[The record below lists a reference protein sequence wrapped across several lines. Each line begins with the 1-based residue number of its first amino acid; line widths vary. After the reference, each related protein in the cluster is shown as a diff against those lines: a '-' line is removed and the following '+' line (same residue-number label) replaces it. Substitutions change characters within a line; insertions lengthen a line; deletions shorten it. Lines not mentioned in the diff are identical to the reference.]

1 MMGALNYLRKG
12 YLNMILNGSKR
23 TGLYFAAAA
32 AACALFLGG
41 CHRDAVPTEKTKAGF
56 AAVESQNYQEA
67 EGFFTEAVSDGE
79 DPVAAYRGLGIA
91 QMGQAKYA
99 EASDSFGKALAAT
112 DDKMPETV
120 LDLLQYRA
128 SSQYRMQDYEG
139 AIETCSQITA
149 ADPQQVMAYFYTGAS
164 QLHLGNQEEAEAN
177 FDYAASLRPD
187 DYQLYL
193 DIYSVYEDTKLSGVG
208 DTYLQTALGIAP
220 ENNEDYYNV
229 GKIYYYLE
237 QYDQASEALNQ
248 PVKDGHEPALS
259 LMGRIY
265 LAKGENDNA
274 NAIYSQILQKNQK
287 DADAYNGLALCAL
300 AQDDPDKALNYIT
313 QGLELPGGE
322 GKQELYFN
330 EIIAYEKKL
339 DFLTARDK
347 CRTYVEMYPTDEEG
361 AKELEFLNTRG

>member
-1 MMGALNYLRKG
+1 MTSF
-12 YLNMILNGSKR
+12 GSFR
-23 TGLYFAAAA
+23 TGLLIPVFAAV
-32 AACALFLGG
+32 LLIGG
-41 CHRDAVPTEKTKAGF
+41 CSGNTVSTEKTDAGYKA
-56 AAVESQNYQEA
+56 AEAHNYQEA
-67 EGFFTEAVSDGE
+67 ENFFSEAVAEGE
-79 DPVAAYRGLGIA
+79 EPVSAYRGLGIA
-91 QMGQAKYA
+91 QMAQAKYT
-99 EASDSFGKALAAT
+99 EAADSFEKALAAT

-139 AIETCSQITA
+139 TIETCRQITS
-149 ADPQQVMAYFYTGAS
+149 ADAEQVMAYFYTGAS
-164 QLHLGNQEEAEAN
+164 QLHLGSREEAEAN
-177 FDYAASLRPD
+177 FDYAASLRPN

-220 ENNEDYYNV
+220 QSNEDFYNV

-237 QYDQASEALNQ
+237 QYDQASEALNK
-248 PVKDGHEPALS
+248 PVEDGYGPALS

-265 LAKGENDNA
+265 LARGENDNA
-274 NAIYSQILQKNQK
+274 NAIYSRIHSK
-287 DADAYNGLALCAL
+287 DSKDVDAYNGLALCAL
-300 AQDDPDKALNYIT
+300 AQGDPDTALNYIT

-339 DFLTARDK
+339 DFLSARDK
-347 CRTYVEMYPTDEEG
+347 CRKYVEMYPTDEAGE
-361 AKELEFLNTRG
+361 KELRFLNTRG

>member
-1 MMGALNYLRKG
+1 MTFFSSN
-12 YLNMILNGSKR
+12 R
-23 TGLYFAAAA
+23 THRYIIAAAA
-32 AACALFLGG
+32 VFALLFLGG
-41 CHRDAVPTEKTKAGF
+41 CSRGALSTEKTDAGYKA
-56 AAVESQNYQEA
+56 ADAHNYLEA
-67 EGFFTEAVSDGE
+67 EQLFGEAVAEGE
-79 DPVAAYRGLGIA
+79 EPVSAYRGLGIA
-91 QMGQAKYA
+91 QMAQAKYA

-139 AIETCSQITA
+139 TIETCSQITA
-149 ADPQQVMAYFYTGAS
+149 ADDSLVMAYFYTGSS
-164 QLHLGNQEEAEAN
+164 QLHLGSREEAEAN
-177 FDYAASLRPD
+177 FNYAVSLRPN

-193 DIYSVYEDTKLSGVG
+193 DIYSAYEETKLSGVG

-220 ENNEDYYNV
+220 KTDEDYYNV

-248 PVKDGHEPALS
+248 PVQDQYEPALS

-274 NAIYSQILQKNQK
+274 NAVYTRILEKNPK
-287 DADAYNGLALCAL
+287 DTDAYNGLALCAL
-300 AQDDPDKALNYIT
+300 AQGDPEKALNSIT
-313 QGLELPGGE
+313 QGLELPGEE

-347 CRTYVEMYPTDEEG
+347 CRTYVERYPTDEAGE
-361 AKELEFLNTRG
+361 KELVFLNTRG

>member
-1 MMGALNYLRKG
+1 M
-12 YLNMILNGSKR
+12 
-23 TGLYFAAAA
+23 
-32 AACALFLGG
+32 
-41 CHRDAVPTEKTKAGF
+41 
-56 AAVESQNYQEA
+56 Q
-67 EGFFTEAVSDGE
+67 
-79 DPVAAYRGLGIA
+79 AYRGLGIA
-91 QMGQAKYA
+91 QMAQAKYA
-99 EASDSFGKALAAT
+99 EAADSFGMALAAT

-139 AIETCSQITA
+139 TIETCSEITA
-149 ADPQQVMAYFYTGAS
+149 ADASQVMAYFYTGAS
-164 QLHLGNQEEAEAN
+164 RLHLGSREEAEAN
-177 FDYAASLRPD
+177 FDYAASLRPN

-220 ENNEDYYNV
+220 QSSEDYYNV

-237 QYDQASEALNQ
+237 QYDQASEALNR
-248 PVKDGHEPALS
+248 PVEDKYEPALS

-274 NAIYSQILQKNQK
+274 NAIYSQILSKNSK
-287 DADAYNGLALCAL
+287 DVDAYNGLALCAL
-300 AQDDPDKALNYIT
+300 AQGDPDTALNYIT

-347 CRTYVEMYPTDEEG
+347 CRTYVGMYPTDEAGE
-361 AKELEFLNTRG
+361 KELRFLNTRG